1 MLSNV
6 LLLLVLFV
14 LIVLGILLFMKTKQI
29 RISKLEAGIC
39 PNCDAK
45 EKQIQTPNG
54 LLKIPAIES
63 KLLKS
68 HGCSGVADIEYYCK
82 ECEIKE
88 VHTVPIKSACGL

>member
-1 MLSNV
+1 MHNIV
-6 LLLLVLFV
+6 LLLIFFV
-14 LIVLGILLFMKTKQI
+14 LIILGILLFLKSKQI
-29 RISKLEAGIC
+29 RISKLESGIC

-45 EKQIQTPNG
+45 PKQINTPSG
-54 LLKIPAIES
+54 LINIPVITT

-88 VHTVPIKSACGL
+88 VHTIPIRKSCGI

>member
-6 LLLLVLFV
+6 ILLLVLFI
-14 LIVLGILLFMKTKQI
+14 LIVLGILLFMKSKQI
-29 RISKLEAGIC
+29 RVSKLEAGIC

-45 EKQIQTPNG
+45 EKQINTPNG
-54 LLKIPAIES
+54 LLKIQVIES

-68 HGCSGVADIEYYCK
+68 HGCSGVADMEYYCK

-88 VHTVPIKSACGL
+88 VHTVPIQSACGI